1 MSERASE
8 SLPKVTGGVLL
19 SLSQSV
25 KTRGGDYFYKCK
37 YSNTGLQG
45 ILKNQGSI
53 IPPKEHHNFPVN
65 NTKEIEI

>member
-8 SLPKVTGGVLL
+8 SLPKVTGEVLL

-45 ILKNQGSI
+45 ILKKSR
-53 IPPKEHHNFPVN
+53 EH
-65 NTKEIEI
+65 NTTKGTS